1 MLVSGAGLLSSPDEY
16 ELFGESVAQ
25 RECHMEELVRT
36 SHTPCFTETV
46 QSPARG
52 VLTDDAD
59 SGPTWHA
66 LYTRHQHEKV
76 TARLLT
82 QKGFEILL
90 PLYTT
95 SRRWKDRIKKLSLPL
110 IPCYVFFRGG
120 LDRRLDL
127 LSTPGVHSLLRS
139 GDQIAVIPELEIQ
152 AVRQIVESCVQAEP
166 HPFLKCGDR
175 VRVKAGPLAGIEG
188 IIVRKKDQFRLVLS
202 VEALNRSIAVEID
215 GAAVALENR
224 PTIRTG
230 QPVPIRVPAYTF

>member
-1 MLVSGAGLLSSPDEY
+1 
-16 ELFGESVAQ
+16 
-25 RECHMEELVRT
+25 MEESIGISPLPWQGEIMR
-36 SHTPCFTETV
+36 
-46 QSPARG
+46 SPARG
-52 VLTDDAD
+52 VLTDEAD

-66 LYTRHQHEKV
+66 LYMRHQHEKA

-95 SRRWKDRIKKLSLPL
+95 SHRWKDRVKKLSLPL
-110 IPCYVFFRGG
+110 IPGYLFFRGG

-127 LSTPGVHSLLRS
+127 ISTPGVHFLLRS

-152 AVRQIVESCVQAEP
+152 AVRQIVESRVQAEP
-166 HPFLKCGDR
+166 HPFLRCGDR
-175 VRVKAGPLAGIEG
+175 VRVKDGPLAGIEG
-188 IIVRKKDQFRLVLS
+188 ILVRKKDQFRLVLS

-215 GAAVALENR
+215 GAAVAFENR
-224 PTIRTG
+224 PTLRTG